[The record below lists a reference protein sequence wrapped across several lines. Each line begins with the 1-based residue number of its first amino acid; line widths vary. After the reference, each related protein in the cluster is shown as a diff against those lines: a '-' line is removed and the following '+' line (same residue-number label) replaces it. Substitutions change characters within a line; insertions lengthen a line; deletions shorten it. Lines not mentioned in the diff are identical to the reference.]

1 MREGSSGRR
10 GGETWCHV
18 MGHAGGGIS
27 DGLSNMK
34 SGGLWGGGGD
44 TDADDCGSDVTD
56 LGDW

>member
-1 MREGSSGRR
+1 
-10 GGETWCHV
+10 